1 MLIEHGL
8 FLLAAYIAAIIGT
21 IAGFGSSTVLIPVA
35 MFFMDLKTA
44 VFFVACF
51 HLFNNL
57 FKIRLFFKKIDFK
70 LFWSFG
76 IPSIIFAFLGARFI
90 TICPVELLARILAV
104 FLILFSCAT
113 FFKPNITIKQNSF
126 NALLGGGLS
135 GFLAGLIGMGGAVRS
150 MFLIAFNLPKEI
162 YVATGALIAFV
173 IDLTRIPTYL
183 WTGVVSDHAYYALL
197 PILVMIAYLGV
208 RTGKSLLGKIDQ
220 EIFRKIVLGA
230 LLFVGIRLLFS

>member
-1 MLIEHGL
+1 MIEHGL
-8 FLLAAYIAAIIGT
+8 FLLAAYIAAIFAT
-21 IAGFGSSTVLIPVA
+21 IAGFGSSMVLIPVA

-57 FKIRLFFKKIDFK
+57 FKVRLFFTKIDFK
-70 LFWSFG
+70 LFWLFG

-90 TICPVELLARILAV
+90 TVLPVELLVQILAI
-104 FLILFSCAT
+104 FLILFSCGT
-113 FFKPNITIKQNSF
+113 FFKPNIKIKQNSF

-150 MFLIAFNLPKEI
+150 MFLVTFGLPKEV

-183 WTGVVSDHAYYALL
+183 WTGVVSNHAYYALL
-197 PILVMIAYLGV
+197 PILVIIAYLGV
-208 RTGKSLLGKIDQ
+208 RTGKSLLGKINQ
-220 EIFRKIVLGA
+220 EIFRKIVLGT
-230 LLFVGIRLLFS
+230 LLLVGIRMLFV